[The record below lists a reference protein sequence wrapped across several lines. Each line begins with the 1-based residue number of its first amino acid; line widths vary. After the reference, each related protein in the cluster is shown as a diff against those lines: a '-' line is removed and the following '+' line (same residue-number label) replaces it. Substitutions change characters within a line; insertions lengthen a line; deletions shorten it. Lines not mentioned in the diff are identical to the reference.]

1 MTKKEKG
8 AMAGAIAGGVAFEVM
23 RRRVTAIVAACT
35 FLFTCLTIVLIYQW
49 VTLAVFNQRE
59 KKLKAEIAAYEQI
72 LEQDEKDLEY
82 YESDLYKEW
91 EAMKLGFVQG
101 NK

>member
-1 MTKKEKG
+1 MTQEK
-8 AMAGAIAGGVAFEVM
+8 M
-23 RRRVTAIVAACT
+23 RKLVTAIVSACT
-35 FLFTCLTIVLIYQW
+35 ILLTLLVGYLAYQW
-49 VTLAVFNQRE
+49 ITIAVYNQKE

-72 LEQDEKDLEY
+72 LAQDEKDLEY

>member
-1 MTKKEKG
+1 MTQEK
-8 AMAGAIAGGVAFEVM
+8 M
-23 RRRVTAIVAACT
+23 RKLVTAIVSACT
-35 FLFTCLTIVLIYQW
+35 ILLTLLTGFLAYQW
-49 VTLAVFNQRE
+49 ITIAVYNQKE

-72 LEQDEKDLEY
+72 LAQDEKDLEY